1 MRADPKPDHGIAGAE
16 DPSKAEF
23 GFRKAAAQKRYGS
36 RGGGPAAAGKLRS
49 EVAKKRIAISVG
61 DTNNRRM
68 TTQEKTDAIQKIV
81 ANRKDNRAAAAAV
94 GIEAELSDLVNEA
107 MNNAFK
113 ADLESVFAYKPPKT
127 RKGK

>member
-1 MRADPKPDHGIAGAE
+1 M
-16 DPSKAEF
+16 
-23 GFRKAAAQKRYGS
+23 
-36 RGGGPAAAGKLRS
+36 PAAAGKLRS

-61 DTNNRRM
+61 DANDRRM

-81 ANRKDNRAAAAAV
+81 ANRKDNRAAAAAA